1 MKYRC
6 FDGYELE
13 AENLREV
20 AEKLWQSKF
29 IPEDTIEEWMV
40 KSAERAKFYGENIV
54 LRTTS
59 PEEHVED
66 WIKVGFLEKIED

>member
-13 AENLREV
+13 AESLREV
-20 AEKLWQSKF
+20 AEKLWQSRF
-29 IPEDTIEEWMV
+29 VPEDTIEEWMRV
-40 KSAERAKFYGENIV
+40 SAERATLFVPDAKM
-54 LRTTS
+54 RTTS

-66 WIKVGFLEKIED
+66 WIKYGFLKTVED